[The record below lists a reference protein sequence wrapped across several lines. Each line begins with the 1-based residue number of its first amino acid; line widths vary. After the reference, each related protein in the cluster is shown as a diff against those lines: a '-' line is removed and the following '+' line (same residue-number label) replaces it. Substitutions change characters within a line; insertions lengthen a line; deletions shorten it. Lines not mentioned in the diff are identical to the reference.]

1 MASGSKRCAATGTSS
16 VKSPAQRIT
25 TASYSRSARG
35 MSSARPATTR
45 QRRSPSSRTTVD
57 RNDARRSRDLIRVT
71 FNSGRTI
78 LSGMPGTPAPDPRSA
93 MTSTS
98 VGSRAKNRR
107 LSRMTFSISH
117 RGSIDPT
124 RRWTRC
130 HRVRRVRYRTN
141 ASVSRDDRSRSR
153 IRLDSSAR
161 TVSSERLSRTGGRVA
176 LLVSAARFASGDCLS
191 STRRGPWGDP

>member
-1 MASGSKRCAATGTSS
+1 
-16 VKSPAQRIT
+16 
-25 TASYSRSARG
+25 

-45 QRRSPSSRTTVD
+45 QPRSPSSRTTVD
-57 RNDARRSRDLIRVT
+57 RNDARRSRDSIRAT

-98 VGSRAKNRR
+98 AGSSAKNRR
-107 LSRMTFSISH
+107 LSRMTFSRSH

-161 TVSSERLSRTGGRVA
+161 TASSERLSRTGGRVA
-176 LLVSAARFASGDCLS
+176 LWLVPLGSLRPTCLS
-191 STRRGPWGDP
+191 SARRGPWGDP